1 MAYQKAEIR
10 AKIVFLFVCWLL
22 WIYSSQNKAMLVEWQ
37 ANRLVEVKRKC
48 GKRLIFHNTQPS
60 NLIGEILINKWS
72 GNNGIKA
79 WENINFNTH
88 YLTIIKK
95 LIWDIHRP
103 KTLVQIYNIFRSKH
117 RQIFLGISDNYEKRQ
132 NKQLTR
138 KIQYVGL

>member
-22 WIYSSQNKAMLVEWQ
+22 WIYSSRNKATLVEWQ

-48 GKRLIFHNTQPS
+48 RKRLIFHNTQPS

-72 GNNGIKA
+72 GKNGIKA

-103 KTLVQIYNIFRSKH
+103 KTLVQIYNISRNKH
-117 RQIFLGISDNYEKRQ
+117 RQMFLGISDKLWEKA
-132 NKQLTR
+132 KWALTR
-138 KIQYVGL
+138 TIQYIGL